1 MQLLHVMDKA
11 IRDFHT
17 VKPTSDLGRAQLMLQ
32 DHIANYQA
40 AIDLYSYTI
49 SNGQDILAKAANT
62 SAVSVSRE
70 EIKQFLDQTQSKK
83 EEWMSLWE
91 HHKNK
96 LDESVKLCEFER
108 DISRVSSYYIFPI
121 QLRYWAVYKS

>member
-1 MQLLHVMDKA
+1 MDKT
-11 IRDFHT
+11 IREFHS
-17 VKPTSDLGRAQLMLQ
+17 VRPTSDLSRAQLMLQ

-40 AIDLYSYTI
+40 VSELYSYTI
-49 SNGQDILAKAANT
+49 GNGQDILAKAATT

-70 EIKQFLDQTQSKK
+70 EIKHFLDQTQSKR

-96 LDESVKLCEFER
+96 LEESVKLCEFER
-108 DISRVSSYYIFPI
+108 DISKVS
-121 QLRYWAVYKS
+121 LRQYSDL